1 MIYIEMHRDAL
12 KRHLQFVAGDTTET
26 TTKKKLIKIKI
37 KLERLLENRIDLPYN
52 SAKKTIYEF
61 LIDKI
66 ADIATLE
73 VNEFEQFKLEYDE
86 LVERTFLSEEISV
99 QQFQQFQSEVCNF
112 FHGEY
117 INFTRGRQIV
127 VDGIKEVWSA
137 YKFIEI
143 LSSSTC
149 SYCNANYTLTIIPKA
164 NLLNKVRPELDHF
177 WAKSEVPIFS
187 ISLYNLVPSCKVCN
201 QSLKHDTE
209 TNFLSYF
216 SPYDKEISNAFYFSR
231 AFSENLDDVNY
242 VDSILGEK
250 DSVSIKIQP
259 NPNKINMSQ
268 QQIIKIQNNINLFRL
283 EDVYSKHI
291 NVFQREIVYARIYN
305 NIYINNLFQDFSFLD
320 SSDDYKSIF
329 LRPFTE
335 HKNYI
340 FSKAMHDILTAE
352 VFQN

>member
-1 MIYIEMHRDAL
+1 MIYIEMHRDVL
-12 KRHLQFVAGDTTET
+12 RRHLQFVAGDTTET
-26 TTKKKLIKIKI
+26 TTKKKLIKIKTEI
-37 KLERLLENRIDLPYN
+37 EQLVESRIDVSYN

-73 VNEFEQFKLEYDE
+73 VIKFEQFKLDYDE
-86 LVERTFLSEEISV
+86 LVERTFLSEEISE
-99 QQFQQFQSEVCNF
+99 QQFQNFQSEVCKF

-117 INFTRGRQIV
+117 ISFTRGRQIV

-137 YKFIEI
+137 YKFVEM

-209 TNFLSYF
+209 TNFSSYF
-216 SPYDKEISNAFYFSR
+216 NPYDKEISNAFYFSR
-231 AFSENLDDVNY
+231 NFNKNFDDVNY
-242 VDSILGEK
+242 VESILGEQ

-259 NPNKINMSQ
+259 NPNKSNMSQ
-268 QQIIKIQNNINLFRL
+268 QQKIKVQNNINLFRL

-305 NIYINNLFQDFSFLD
+305 NIYMNNLFQDFSFLD
-320 SSDDYKSIF
+320 NNNDYKSIF
-329 LRPFTE
+329 LRPSIE
-335 HKNYI
+335 HKNYM
-340 FSKAMHDILTAE
+340 FSKAMHDILTTE
-352 VFQN
+352 VFQH